1 MKQEKIDYSDIMAL
15 GFTEE
20 IGSDSVY
27 YNTYGYEYSIINK
40 DLTKKIYL
48 DWEKETRLCKMV
60 RIDSPKTCNIMSELP
75 IMNLQ
80 HLKDII
86 NFFSDKKEQNFDYT
100 TAC

>member
-1 MKQEKIDYSDIMAL
+1 
-15 GFTEE
+15 
-20 IGSDSVY
+20 
-27 YNTYGYEYSIINK
+27 
-40 DLTKKIYL
+40 
-48 DWEKETRLCKMV
+48 
-60 RIDSPKTCNIMSELP
+60 MSELP